1 MIRNLRAF
9 RRDERGTVSVEMV
22 LWMSFLIPA
31 ATMLGQQVVTPLI
44 QNAAHQAELNRDS
57 VAIIERALAVCGGG
71 V

>member
-1 MIRNLRAF
+1 MNLIRTF
-9 RRDERGTVSVEMV
+9 VRDEAGTVSVEMV

-31 ATMLGQQVVTPLI
+31 ATVFGQQVVTPLI